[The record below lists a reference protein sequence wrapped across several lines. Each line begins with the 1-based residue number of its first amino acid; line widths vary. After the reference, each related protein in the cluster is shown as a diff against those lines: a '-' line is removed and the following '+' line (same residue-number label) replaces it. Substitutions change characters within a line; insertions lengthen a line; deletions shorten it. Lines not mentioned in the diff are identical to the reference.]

1 MDEPHSAAP
10 GPHGGGDEAAPDP
23 ELASDTPAA
32 PFAAFAPFSGYV
44 VGIGASA
51 GGLDALERLFAAL
64 PVDTGAAFV
73 VIQHLAPDHK
83 SMMDN
88 LLARYTAMPVRV
100 AEHEMPLAAD
110 AVFLIPPGKTMRVHG
125 DRLLLAPKPEHGLSL
140 PIDIFLGSLAEQ
152 CADRAIAVV
161 LSGTG
166 SDGSRGLAA
175 VNAAGGFVFVQ
186 DPLTAKFDGMPR
198 SAIATGQV
206 DLVAPPAELA
216 QRLAAHLQG
225 TRQPPAPRGAP
236 REAHVQR
243 PLDGILE
250 QLLASSGIDFRE
262 YKPQTVLRRI
272 ERRMQVLRS
281 PGLAEYRQQLA
292 ASPEEQA
299 LLRRELLIPVTRFF
313 RDAEAFEQLAA
324 RVIEPLLLADAP
336 ADQPVRV
343 WVACCAT
350 GEEAYSIAILF
361 AESARRLGRSRAVKI
376 FATDVEAA
384 YLEHAAAGQYPAA
397 IAAEVSP
404 QRLQQFFHERGDLCV
419 VRPEIRQMVIF
430 ARHNLVADPP
440 FTRMD
445 LVSCRNALIYLQ
457 PAAQETALHR
467 LQYALLPGG
476 HLFLGPSE
484 SVGPLQRAFVPLP
497 GRHRLYRLVRR
508 ERLSV
513 SLDAPTGRHRPT
525 AALRSDTRG
534 RPGAG
539 AVAALAPDGGDWVA
553 LGQRRLHGEYLPLT
567 LLVGPARELL
577 HVWGEPAGLL
587 QFAPGDATLDVLRLL
602 PRELS
607 WAAALLFATASAE
620 RREQRSAPLR
630 LGGPEAGPS
639 GAGAEADPAVDAG
652 AGAGA
657 GASAGAGRAPRCVR
671 LVVRPLDDSA
681 AVPPGADEGP
691 AVPASAYEGP
701 ALPASAHVGPALPAR
716 GDVGALAAPSV
727 LLLTIEPVALPPAA
741 APPAAAPA
749 ELLPSAVDLLQQ
761 RRIEALERELA
772 LSHDTLQATVEE
784 LETANEELQATNEEL
799 MAANEE
805 LQSTNEELQSVNEEL
820 YTVNAEYQE
829 KVDILNSLNADLENV
844 SKAAAIPTLFV
855 DEGLHL
861 TRFTPE
867 AAQLFKV
874 KAGDRGRSLE
884 DFAHLLDYP
893 ELFADLRRTMTSGV
907 AHEREVRSRDDRWW
921 LARMQ
926 PYRGHPVGTAQA
938 GGPRAVLS
946 FFDVTSLKDS
956 QRLQA
961 VLDSLAE
968 HVAVID
974 RQGGITQ
981 VNAAWRRFAGDNG
994 DPALA
999 GSGPGRNYLEVCA
1012 RSALADP
1019 HARRALDGIT
1029 AVLGGEQP
1037 VFTMQYPCH
1046 SVQQRRWFLM
1056 HVAAVP
1062 HPGGGAVVSH
1072 IDITPF
1078 ADPATG
1084 APRRD
1089 DGASP
1094 QAAAHDDV
1102 PH

>member
-1 MDEPHSAAP
+1 MDPTLDAARP
-10 GPHGGGDEAAPDP
+10 ADAPP
-23 ELASDTPAA
+23 P
-32 PFAAFAPFSGYV
+32 PFLGFV

-64 PVDTGAAFV
+64 PVDTGAAYV

-88 LLARYTAMPVRV
+88 LLARHTAMPVRV

-152 CADRAIAVV
+152 CSDRAIAVI

-186 DPLTAKFDGMPR
+186 DPVTAKFDGMPR

-216 QRLAAHLQG
+216 QRLVAHLRG
-225 TRQPPAPRGAP
+225 TRAHLPRERSAPRQP
-236 REAHVQR
+236 HVQR

-281 PGLAEYRQQLA
+281 PGLAEYLVQLA

-313 RDAEAFEQLAA
+313 RDAEAFEQLAGH
-324 RVIEPLLLADAP
+324 VIEPLLLADAP

-361 AESARRLGRSRAVKI
+361 AEASRRLGRSRPVKI
-376 FATDVEAA
+376 FATDVEGA

-404 QRLQQFFHERGDLCV
+404 QRLQQFFHERGDVCV
-419 VRPEIRQMVIF
+419 VRQEIRQMVIF

-445 LVSCRNALIYLQ
+445 LVTCRNALIYLQ

-467 LQYALLPGG
+467 LQYALLPGA

-484 SVGPLQRAFVPLP
+484 SIGTLQRAFVPLP
-497 GRHRLYRLVRR
+497 GRHRIYRLVRR

-513 SLDAPTGRHRPT
+513 SLDAQGGRHRPT
-525 AALRSDTRG
+525 AALRADGRTRG
-534 RPGAG
+534 VAAPGGFDGLAG
-539 AVAALAPDGGDWVA
+539 APRVDWVA
-553 LGQRRLHGEYLPLT
+553 QGQRRLQSEYLPLT

-577 HVWGEPAGLL
+577 HVWGDASGLL
-587 QFAPGDATLDVLRLL
+587 QFGPGEATLDVLRLL

-630 LGGPEAGPS
+630 LGSGGAAPADAPGAEPAGPAAAGDAD
-639 GAGAEADPAVDAG
+639 GADEARGAVAAG
-652 AGAGA
+652 GP
-657 GASAGAGRAPRCVR
+657 PRSVR
-671 LVVRPLDDSA
+671 LVVRPLVEA
-681 AVPPGADEGP
+681 PGAATDEAPPP
-691 AVPASAYEGP
+691 APLEMA
-701 ALPASAHVGPALPAR
+701 
-716 GDVGALAAPSV
+716 
-727 LLLTIEPVALPPAA
+727 LLLTIEPVAEAPAIPAA
-741 APPAAAPA
+741 AQPAADLHPK
-749 ELLPSAVDLLQQ
+749 AVDVLQQ

-884 DFAHLLDYP
+884 DFAHLMDYP
-893 ELFADLRRTMTSGV
+893 ELFHDLRRTLASGV
-907 AHEREVRSRDDRWW
+907 ACEREVRSHDGHWW

-926 PYRGHPVGTAQA
+926 PYRGHPVGTAQPA
-938 GGPRAVLS
+938 GPRAVLS

-974 RQGGITQ
+974 RQGGITL

-999 GSGPGRNYLEVCA
+999 GCGPGRNYLEVCA

-1019 HARRALDGIT
+1019 DARRALDGIT
-1029 AVLGGEQP
+1029 AVLGGQQP

-1046 SVQQRRWFLM
+1046 SPGQRRWFLM

-1062 HPGGGAVVSH
+1062 HQGGGAVVSH
-1072 IDITPF
+1072 IDVTAF
-1078 ADPATG
+1078 ADPGSGT
-1084 APRRD
+1084 PRAAAAV
-1089 DGASP
+1089 DGAASAAG
-1094 QAAAHDDV
+1094 AAAASGGM
-1102 PH
+1102 PN